1 MKGEPEMERTL
12 ILTSEDVQ
20 ARPARER
27 VGLVVSSNP
36 GGDAATQVKTVIA
49 AEAEGV
55 RQVWS
60 TQSPVQDTLTAF
72 AAAAVQ
78 TRDIRL
84 GTAII
89 PTYSRHPLTMVAQA
103 LALDDLAPGRLRL
116 GVGSSHR
123 PIIEGT
129 YGIKMVKPLQHLRE
143 YVQIVRAALWKG
155 KVDHQGIFFTVNA
168 TLPRI
173 AQIPLLTSAL
183 RENAFK
189 QAGEI
194 ADGVLCWNC
203 PVPYLLKIGL
213 PALRASAQAHGRPVP
228 PLVAHVLAAVS
239 EDRPAVLS
247 ATRVQI
253 QAYRKLPFYAS
264 MFADAGY
271 PVGANGTPSND
282 LIASLVISGG
292 ARAITERFKELLSS
306 GLDELMVQLIS
317 VKQTESELHQ
327 LMQLIGRL

>member
-1 MKGEPEMERTL
+1 MKKTL
-12 ILTSEDVQ
+12 ILTSEDVR
-20 ARPARER
+20 ALPACER
-27 VGLVVSSNP
+27 VGLVYP
-36 GGDAATQVKTVIA
+36 WFGPDAARLLKTVVS
-49 AEAEGV
+49 AEAAGV

-60 TQSPVQDTLTAF
+60 TQGPVQDTLTAF
-72 AAAAVQ
+72 AAAAVH

-89 PTYSRHPLTMVAQA
+89 PVYSRHPLTMVAQA

-116 GVGSSHR
+116 GIGSSHR

-129 YGIKMVKPLQHLRE
+129 YGIKMVKPLEYLRE
-143 YVQIVRAALWKG
+143 YVQVVRAALWKG
-155 KVDHQGIFFTVNA
+155 KVDHKGTFFTVNA
-168 TLPRI
+168 TLPRM

-189 QAGEI
+189 QAGEM
-194 ADGVLCWNC
+194 ADGALCWNC
-203 PVPYLLKIGL
+203 PVSVLVEN
-213 PALRASAQAHGRPVP
+213 RSASFASVGTDTWPPVP
-228 PLVAHVLAAVS
+228 PLIAHVMTAVS

-247 ATRVQI
+247 ATRAQI
-253 QAYRKLPFYAS
+253 QTIGYGNLPFYAS

-271 PVGANGTPSND
+271 PVGANGALSDD
-282 LIASLVISGG
+282 LIGSLVISGSSTY
-292 ARAITERFKELLSS
+292 ITERFKELLSS

-317 VKQTESELHQ
+317 VKQAESELNQ

>member
-1 MKGEPEMERTL
+1 MKKTL
-12 ILTSEDVQ
+12 ILTSEDVR
-20 ARPARER
+20 ALPACER
-27 VGLVVSSNP
+27 VGLVYP
-36 GGDAATQVKTVIA
+36 WFGPDAARLVKTVVS
-49 AEAEGV
+49 AEAAGV

-60 TQSPVQDTLTAF
+60 TQGPVQDTLTAF
-72 AAAAVQ
+72 AAAAVH

-116 GVGSSHR
+116 GMGSSHR

-129 YGIKMVKPLQHLRE
+129 YGIKMVKPLEYLRE
-143 YVQIVRAALWKG
+143 YVQVVRAALWKG
-155 KVDHQGIFFTVNA
+155 KVDHKGTFFTVNA

-189 QAGEI
+189 QAGEM
-194 ADGVLCWNC
+194 ADGALCWNC
-203 PVPYLLKIGL
+203 PVSYLLKIGL
-213 PALRASAQAHGRPVP
+213 PALRASARTHGRPVP
-228 PLVAHVLAAVS
+228 PLIAHVMTAVS

-247 ATRVQI
+247 ATRAQI
-253 QAYRKLPFYAS
+253 QTIGYGNLPFYAS

-271 PVGANGTPSND
+271 PVGANGALSDD
-282 LIASLVISGG
+282 LIGSLVISW
-292 ARAITERFKELLSS
+292 
-306 GLDELMVQLIS
+306 QLYI
-317 VKQTESELHQ
+317 HH
-327 LMQLIGRL
+327 

>member
-1 MKGEPEMERTL
+1 MQKTL

-20 ARPARER
+20 ALPTRER
-27 VGLVVSSNP
+27 VGLVMSGYP
-36 GGDAATQVKTVIA
+36 GTDAATLVKTVVA
-49 AEAEGV
+49 AEAAGV

-60 TQSPVQDTLTAF
+60 TQSPVRDTLTAF

-78 TRDIRL
+78 TRDIRM

-89 PTYSRHPLTMVAQA
+89 PTYSRHPLTLVAQA
-103 LALDDLAPGRLRL
+103 LALDDLASGRLRL

-129 YGIKMVKPLQHLRE
+129 YGIEMLKPLEYLQE
-143 YVQIVRAALWKG
+143 YVQIVLAALWKG
-155 KVDHQGIFFTVNA
+155 KVDHQGAFFTVKA
-168 TLPRI
+168 TLPHI

-194 ADGVLCWNC
+194 ADGALSWNC
-203 PVPYLLKIGL
+203 PVPYLLKTGL

-247 ATRVQI
+247 ATRVQT
-253 QAYRKLPFYAS
+253 QGYEKLPFYAS

-271 PVGANGTPSND
+271 PVGANGALSDD
-282 LIASLVISGG
+282 LIGSLVISGG
-292 ARAITERFKELLSS
+292 ARAITEHFKELFAS

-317 VKQTESELHQ
+317 VKQAESELHQ